1 MTNKLQK
8 ISSLKIWI
16 HDKAVKNNM
25 SLFFLKNVH
34 FNQINKIKSLLE
46 VNLKDYNDITKE
58 NSINLK
64 SSTSVKKVP

>member
-25 SLFFLKNVH
+25 SLFFLKTVH
-34 FNQINKIKSLLE
+34 FNQINKIKSLLLE

-64 SSTSVKKVP
+64 SSSSV

>member
-25 SLFFLKNVH
+25 SLFFSQKCSL
-34 FNQINKIKSLLE
+34 QPNKIKSLLE